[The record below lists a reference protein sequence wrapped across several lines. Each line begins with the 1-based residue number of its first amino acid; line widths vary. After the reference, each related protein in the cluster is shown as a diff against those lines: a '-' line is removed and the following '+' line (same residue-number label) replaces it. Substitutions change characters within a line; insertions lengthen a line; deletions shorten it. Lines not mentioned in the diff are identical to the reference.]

1 MNQTTLFCYAS
12 AALADRTRLKYLSS
26 MTVLLKLI
34 TSPSYMPLIHCIG
47 RPLVKSS
54 DAVGTRWVVRGKTA
68 VCQPL
73 NANPKRRIAARGP
86 MNTIPIDYDAILAR
100 LAIRILLVAT
110 ITSISCANPDRAQDA
125 VLTTH
130 QGDAEAERTAHFWP
144 GAIRSRQ
151 RACLKLVTLVVDDP
165 NFQLLLL
172 WGGPSVRLPRLGLAG
187 EHDTFGISLYSTLSN
202 NHPGFRQCPI
212 PAGRVHCF
220 SPTDLPLLSQKQCS

>member
-1 MNQTTLFCYAS
+1 
-12 AALADRTRLKYLSS
+12 
-26 MTVLLKLI
+26 
-34 TSPSYMPLIHCIG
+34 
-47 RPLVKSS
+47 
-54 DAVGTRWVVRGKTA
+54 
-68 VCQPL
+68 
-73 NANPKRRIAARGP
+73 